1 LNELIAFA
9 LALGISFAG
18 SIPPAIINVQV
29 VYNTLSYKEKDA
41 RWMALGAMIPEIP
54 YALLAIYGVE
64 LIKKHKSLFE
74 TLEWLVIPLF
84 LAFGLAMFF
93 QKPKESTDE
102 KKSASFLKGLIYAS
116 LNPMLPVF
124 WLMVLIAFDLNME
137 EYTLISPKITFALG
151 CSAGALLLLSTYIY
165 LAKKF
170 RSKIISWMKY
180 PVHKVIS
187 FVFFGI
193 AITKV
198 LQLTILK

>member
-9 LALGISFAG
+9 VALLISFAG

-29 VYNTLSYKEKDA
+29 VYNTLNQKEKEA
-41 RWMALGAMIPEIP
+41 KWMALGAMIPELP
-54 YALLAIYGVE
+54 YALLAIYGVG
-64 LIKKHKSLFE
+64 LIKKNEALFE
-74 TLEWLVIPLF
+74 TLEWLIIPLF

-93 QKPKESTDE
+93 QKPKENKET
-102 KKSASFLKGLIYAS
+102 KKSASFLKGLIFAS

-124 WLMVLIAFDLNME
+124 WLMILIALDLNMT

-151 CSAGALLLLSTYIY
+151 CSAGAFLLLSTYIF
-165 LAKKF
+165 LARKF
-170 RSKIISWMKY
+170 RDRIISWMKY

-198 LQLTILK
+198 VQLTLLK